1 VHVVATAGHV
11 DHGKSTLVRA
21 LTGMEP
27 DRWAEERRRG
37 LTLDLGFAWTTL
49 PAGEVLA
56 FVDVPGH
63 QRFLANMLAGV
74 GPVPAVLFVVAAD
87 EGWSRQSEEHLVAL
101 DALGVRHGLLAVT
114 RSDLADPAL
123 AVEEAGERIA
133 QSSLGEIPA
142 VAVSARTG
150 QGLDELRDAL
160 SALVRRLPPPRQDVP
175 VRFWIDRSFGVS
187 GAGTVV
193 TGTLG
198 VGRLA
203 VGDELELG
211 VERKRVRIRNLQ
223 SLGGDVPVASAVS
236 RVAVNVRSATGGGL
250 GDVVRGEVLL
260 TPGTGLFSREM
271 DVELTVPPA
280 DLPVQLVLHVGS
292 AAVPVRVRGF
302 TGAEDAKTFYARLSL
317 DRPLALVRHDR
328 GVLRDPGGQRVAA
341 GFTVLDLDPP
351 TLRRRGAARA
361 RAAELTVGL
370 DPLAEVERRGAVTR
384 RRLALLGLL
393 DEADVLPTGLRS
405 IAGLVVSDRTWRQWA
420 EQLSADVDTYAKAA
434 PLEPGL
440 PFEAARRR
448 LGVPD
453 LALLPPLAA
462 AAGLVTDNGRVRRP
476 NAGPTFPPAVQR
488 GLDQLRERLR
498 AQPFAAPEAH
508 ELAAARLDAGVLAAA
523 ARAGLLLRLE
533 GGIVLLPDVE
543 DEAVR
548 RLGTLPQPFTTS
560 QARQALDTTRRVA
573 IPLLEFLDARRRTR
587 RLDNTRRTV
596 VR

>member
-1 VHVVATAGHV
+1 VA
-11 DHGKSTLVRA
+11 
-21 LTGMEP
+21 P
-27 DRWAEERRRG
+27 
-37 LTLDLGFAWTTL
+37 
-49 PAGEVLA
+49 
-56 FVDVPGH
+56 
-63 QRFLANMLAGV
+63 
-74 GPVPAVLFVVAAD
+74 
-87 EGWSRQSEEHLVAL
+87 
-101 DALGVRHGLLAVT
+101 
-114 RSDLADPAL
+114 
-123 AVEEAGERIA
+123 
-133 QSSLGEIPA
+133 
-142 VAVSARTG
+142 
-150 QGLDELRDAL
+150 
-160 SALVRRLPPPRQDVP
+160 
-175 VRFWIDRSFGVS
+175 
-187 GAGTVV
+187 
-193 TGTLG
+193 
-198 VGRLA
+198 
-203 VGDELELG
+203 
-211 VERKRVRIRNLQ
+211 
-223 SLGGDVPVASAVS
+223 AVS

-260 TPGTGLFSREM
+260 TPGAGLFSREV

-280 DLPVQLVLHVGS
+280 ELPVQLVLHVGS